1 MTDMAKGLSLPAK
14 VALTALGAALL
25 WTFGAFVLMAI
36 RAIGYRY
43 ELDYGEGIVW
53 HQARQLF
60 TAEAFGDIHGFPAI
74 VYHYT
79 PFFHLLSNALA
90 ALGLDGLAAGR
101 LVSLLSTAAF
111 AVFAGLICRHF
122 ARQDGDRGWTV
133 SVSAAIAGLLLL
145 ATYPVQIWSPLMRVD
160 MLAFALSLAGF
171 YFALRAF
178 ERGWLIHIAA
188 LAFVLAVFTKQT
200 MIAAPA
206 AVFLVLLLVRPR
218 VAIAGIATCII
229 TGLAAL
235 GILAWLTDGGF
246 LRHVFLYN
254 VNRFDP
260 DRLGWILDIAGGHAL
275 IVAVGAVG
283 FAARLPQLGTL
294 WHDRWSTNADPKAA
308 AQTML
313 GLYLILTTAM
323 LLLVGKSGS
332 SVNYFI
338 EWLGLV
344 CVYCGLAVHD
354 RIAPSP
360 DAAGERKRKMFG
372 PEIVAGA
379 LAIQILILPS
389 LPYANIDDPE
399 RNRELAAL
407 EAQIRAADRPVIS
420 DDMVIL
426 IRAGQPVL
434 WESAIFAELAS
445 TGVWDEAPFVRLI
458 EQRHFAF
465 FVTAGE
471 RGDERFDERYNPA
484 VAEALYMA
492 YPARGLM
499 GRRTVHRPG

>member
-1 MTDMAKGLSLPAK
+1 MIAALRALPWPTRI
-14 VALTALGAALL
+14 ALVALGAMLV
-25 WTFGAFVLMAI
+25 WTFGEFVLMAV
-36 RAIGYRY
+36 RAVAYRY

-60 TAEAFGDIHGFPAI
+60 TEEAFGDIHGFPAI

-90 ALGLDGLAAGR
+90 GLGLDGLAAGR
-101 LVSLLSTAAF
+101 LVSLLSTALF
-111 AVFAGLICRHF
+111 ALFAGLICLEF
-122 ARQDGDRGWTV
+122 ARRDGGRGWV
-133 SVSAAIAGLLLL
+133 AIVCAAIAGLLIF
-145 ATYPVQIWSPLMRVD
+145 ATFPVQIWAPLMRVD
-160 MLAFALSLAGF
+160 MLAFALSFAGF
-171 YFALRAF
+171 YFALRALDKS
-178 ERGWLIHIAA
+178 WLIHCAA

-206 AVFLVLLLVRPR
+206 AAFLVLLLVRPR
-218 VAIAGIATCII
+218 LAIAGIATCVVA
-229 TGLAAL
+229 GLVAL
-235 GILAWLTDGGF
+235 GVLAWLTDGGF

-275 IVAVGAVG
+275 IVAVGALG
-283 FAARLPQLGTL
+283 FASRLPQLRTL
-294 WHDRWSTNADPKAA
+294 WRARRSADADPQIAA
-308 AQTML
+308 RTML
-313 GLYLILTTAM
+313 GLYVILTTAM

-344 CVYCGLAVHD
+344 CIYCGLAVHD
-354 RIAPSP
+354 RIATSAEAEKGQARRP
-360 DAAGERKRKMFG
+360 FG

-379 LAIQILILPS
+379 LAIQLLILPT
-389 LPYANIDDPE
+389 LPYADIGDPE

-407 EAQIRAADRPVIS
+407 EAEIRAADRPVIS
-420 DDMVIL
+420 DDMVVV

-445 TGVWDEAPFVRLI
+445 TGVWDEAPFVALI
-458 EQRHFAF
+458 GQRHFAF

-471 RGDERFDERYNPA
+471 RGGERFDERYNPA
-484 VAEALYMA
+484 VADAIYRA
-492 YPARGLM
+492 YPQRAVLA
-499 GRRTVHRPG
+499 GRTIHRPE